1 MPLLSVTHQSFLTG
15 TQISSIV
22 SAILQLRILPD
33 NLGLLQTSLI
43 SLAFLYLYG
52 GIALMVRVSSYTMK
66 GFVTCIDFLL
76 LQKIRQVM
84 VYSSSIWTML
94 DQKDLF
100 SHLD

>member
-1 MPLLSVTHQSFLTG
+1 
-15 TQISSIV
+15 
-22 SAILQLRILPD
+22 
-33 NLGLLQTSLI
+33 
-43 SLAFLYLYG
+43 
-52 GIALMVRVSSYTMK
+52 MVRVSSYTMK